1 MPCKLFS
8 DNGSEFIGDDFVELC
23 ETFNIKATTTA
34 SYSQW
39 SNGTCEC
46 YNQFITNMLCKIY
59 GNAKCD
65 YVIAFAWAIN
75 VKHSLIN
82 NNHGVITLLNP
93 PPPPGLTPHCSS
105 IYKLPPSQEMPFCD
119 LSKGQHCE
127 VADKCTG
134 TRFKINIL

>member
-23 ETFNIKATTTA
+23 ETFDIKATTTA

-59 GNAKCD
+59 GDAKCD

-93 PPPPGLTPHCSS
+93 PSPPPHLG
-105 IYKLPPSQEMPFCD
+105 
-119 LSKGQHCE
+119 
-127 VADKCTG
+127 
-134 TRFKINIL
+134 